1 MNINANK
8 LVIDHNT
15 CGNHQNKYIK
25 RRWWMNGT
33 STLLNNETK
42 AMIKREV
49 NECGD
54 GLLVAR

>member
-1 MNINANK
+1 
-8 LVIDHNT
+8 
-15 CGNHQNKYIK
+15 
-25 RRWWMNGT
+25 MNGT